1 MGIKIKN
8 LKYAFAFLIL
18 STIEVLGQDKLTE
31 VKKYAFD
38 KCLSYNY
45 QKIDSNFYNTYKDA
59 SGVQFSINGNFLE
72 NDELKNK
79 IIDYTINETGQYYS
93 IKNNL
98 HFETGDKNII
108 FYNCFDFYQ
117 SKKLDS
123 YIRKLIGL
131 TPKKK
136 TSKKG

>member
-8 LKYAFAFLIL
+8 FRYALAFLAL
-18 STIEVLGQDKLTE
+18 STVKVLGQNKLTE
-31 VKKYAFD
+31 VKKYAFE

-79 IIDYTINETGQYYS
+79 IIDYTINETGQYHS
-93 IKNNL
+93 MKNSL
-98 HFETGDKNII
+98 HFETVDKNII
-108 FYNCFDFYQ
+108 FYNCFDFYE

-123 YIRKLIGL
+123 YIKNLL
-131 TPKKK
+131 E
-136 TSKKG
+136 